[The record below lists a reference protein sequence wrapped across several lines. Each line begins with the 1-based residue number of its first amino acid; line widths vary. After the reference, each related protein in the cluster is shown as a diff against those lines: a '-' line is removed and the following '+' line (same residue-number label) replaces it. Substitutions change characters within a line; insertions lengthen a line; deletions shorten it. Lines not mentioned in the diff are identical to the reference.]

1 MALAPPPPP
10 PPGPLVLLG
19 QGAEAR
25 LFACAFLG
33 APCVLKER
41 LGKRYRQLAL

>member
-1 MALAPPPPP
+1 MALAPPS
-10 PPGPLVLLG
+10 PGSLVLLG

-25 LFACAFLG
+25 LFARAFLG

-41 LGKRYRQLAL
+41 LAERYRQPAL

>member
-1 MALAPPPPP
+1 MALAPPPTT
-10 PPGPLVLLG
+10 PGPLVLLG

-41 LGKRYRQLAL
+41 LAKRYRQPAL